1 MSKYFVKLFIESKN
15 DDIAKSIKFEDT
27 EHFSEFQTLEEAEE
41 YLRKD
46 IYETLEKIKQDYTPE
61 ISADGKS
68 IIVKY
73 DDDRTDI
80 LNWVIQDVKKAKSL
94 LDKIKELIIENNGKY
109 SNSQLESQLEK
120 LINVAHA
127 KGQTAANNIWLD
139 AIECGCLE
147 EHLSSFK

>member
-1 MSKYFVKLFIESKN
+1 MSKYIVKLFVESKN

-27 EHFSEFQTLEEAEE
+27 EHFSTFQTLEEAEE

-46 IYETLEKIKQDYTPE
+46 INETLEKIKQDYTAE
-61 ISADGKS
+61 ISIDGKS

-73 DDDRTDI
+73 NDDYIDI
-80 LNWVIQDVKKAKSL
+80 LNWIIQDVKKPKSL
-94 LDKIKELIIENNGKY
+94 VDKIKALIIENNGNY
-109 SNSQLESQLEK
+109 SDSQLESQLEK
-120 LINVAHA
+120 LINAAHA
-127 KGQTAANNIWLD
+127 KGQTAANNVWLN

>member
-1 MSKYFVKLFIESKN
+1 MSKYIVKLFIESKN